1 MMNDGLLLLIVM
13 IGLLVVLDIAS
24 IFGVDSRHK
33 DNQPNW

>member
-1 MMNDGLLLLIVM
+1 MNDEVILLIVM

-33 DNQPNW
+33 DNRPNL